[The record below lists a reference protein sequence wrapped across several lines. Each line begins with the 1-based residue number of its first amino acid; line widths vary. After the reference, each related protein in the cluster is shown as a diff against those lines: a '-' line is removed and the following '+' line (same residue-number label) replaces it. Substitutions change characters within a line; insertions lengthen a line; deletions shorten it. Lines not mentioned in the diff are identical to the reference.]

1 MTASSPRHAADG
13 APRPRLRPFLALGD
27 AARYRWAV
35 ASRALAAIAGGYVL
49 SALCSTALGLWLP
62 LARAEAVITGTL
74 ASFAIYAG
82 AVMWVFAARSAGRAW
97 AGLAVPAAVLGAVL
111 WLALRGAAPAVGA
124 AS

>member
-1 MTASSPRHAADG
+1 MTARSPSHPADG
-13 APRPRLRPFLALGD
+13 ATRSRIRLPLLWSD
-27 AARYRWAV
+27 AARCRWAV
-35 ASRALAAIAGGYVL
+35 ASRALAAIVGGYVL
-49 SALCSTALGLWLP
+49 SALCSTALAMWLP

-97 AGLAVPAAVLGAVL
+97 AGIAVPAAVLGAAL
-111 WLALRGAAPAVGA
+111 WLVVRGAAQGA